1 MSETASLSGSGG
13 WESVEAALPRSTLS
27 LLERLSEHHKCVF
40 REEVLARLS
49 VKDRLFLARTSHE
62 LRAAVLTS
70 GLPIVGDG
78 RRRVTMY
85 RDGVHSI
92 ACGPLRVFQ
101 YCIAQGCP
109 WLSPHTP
116 ELASLAGNYSVL
128 QEAHEMGCPWD
139 RRTSLRAACG
149 TTPSHLACLKYAHA
163 HGCAWDERV
172 FADAAAAAP
181 LKTLRYLF
189 DEGCPYDESIAE
201 CAAAH
206 GRLDVLET
214 FPSTAKSGG
223 VAVTSAAASHGH
235 LPCLKY
241 AVETLRCDVDERALS
256 QAAAWGHKECVRYL
270 VAARCPG
277 WDAYD
282 EAWSPGSP
290 QW

>member
-1 MSETASLSGSGG
+1 M
-13 WESVEAALPRSTLS
+13 EAALPRSTLS

-116 ELASLAGNYSVL
+116 ELASLADAAEVRVVGRLMQQREHPRARTYLGKGKVEELATMVQALSAKVVIFDNDLSPMQIKSLEEDLKCKVL
-128 QEAHEMGCPWD
+128 DRSELILDIFANRAATKEARLQVEIAQLEYTAP
-139 RRTSLRAACG
+139 RLRAMC
-149 TTPSHLACLKYAHA
+149 SHL
-163 HGCAWDERV
+163 GQV
-172 FADAAAAAP
+172 TGGAP
-181 LKTLRYLF
+181 IGVGTRGPGEQQL
-189 DEGCPYDESIAE
+189 EV
-201 CAAAH
+201 
-206 GRLDVLET
+206 DVLEQHV
-214 FPSTAKSGG
+214 FAAGPAVREAE
-223 VAVTSAAASHGH
+223 VAE
-235 LPCLKY
+235 L
-241 AVETLRCDVDERALS
+241 ER
-256 QAAAWGHKECVRYL
+256 
-270 VAARCPG
+270 
-277 WDAYD
+277 
-282 EAWSPGSP
+282 
-290 QW
+290 

>member
-1 MSETASLSGSGG
+1 M
-13 WESVEAALPRSTLS
+13 EAALPRSTLS

-78 RRRVTMY
+78 RRRITMY

-101 YCIAQGCP
+101 YCVAQGCP

-116 ELASLAGNYSVL
+116 ELASLAGNVPVL
-128 QEAHEMGCPWD
+128 TWAHEMGCPWD
-139 RRTSLRAACG
+139 RRTCLRAACG
-149 TTPSHLACLKYAHA
+149 TTPSHLACLAYAHA

-172 FADAAAAAP
+172 FADAAATAP

-201 CAAAH
+201 SAAAH

-214 FPSTAKSGG
+214 FPSTAKFGG
-223 VAVTSAAASHGH
+223 VAVTLRGGVARPPA
-235 LPCLKY
+235 LPQVRRRDVTVRVPRGGARAPERQGPSTC
-241 AVETLRCDVDERALS
+241 VEIARSSRARP
-256 QAAAWGHKECVRYL
+256 AFCV
-270 VAARCPG
+270 
-277 WDAYD
+277 
-282 EAWSPGSP
+282 
-290 QW
+290 